1 MSRATFAESEG
12 EETET
17 TTTTTSSV
25 GRTIG
30 VWVDLASPSHPFF
43 FKALTD
49 SLSNVETT
57 VTVREKTETVPLAR
71 QVGYEF
77 RTLGRDYEN
86 PHLRK
91 IGIPL
96 RTAQLALQA
105 PTADVALS
113 SRNAM
118 CILAAKARGIPSI
131 HFTDNDICAYVD
143 GLKSEELYHRLEA
156 QATHNVVPA
165 AFQTEVLTD
174 RGADPDSIHTYDGYK
189 EDVYVASFDPD
200 PTFLDDLPFD
210 SQDFIVVRPEALS
223 ATYVDADG
231 SLVPDVL
238 AGAVERGI
246 NVVYLPREDA
256 DREFAAGLPDEQVY
270 VPDEAISGLE
280 LAWHARCVLTGS
292 GTMAREAARM
302 ETPAVSFF
310 PSTLISVDRA
320 LIEEGEIFHSR
331 DADDIVDYVDSLT
344 DRDAEP
350 DLTRAREVRREVA
363 DLTASLMNE
372 FVD

>member
-1 MSRATFAESEG
+1 VSRGAFTANGAGEGLPAAAAEPAKA
-12 EETET
+12 
-17 TTTTTSSV
+17 V
-25 GRTIG
+25 D

-43 FKALTD
+43 FKSLTD
-49 SLSNVETT
+49 SLSNVRTT

-71 QVGYEF
+71 QVGYSF
-77 RTLGRDYEN
+77 QTLGRDYEN

-91 IGIPL
+91 FGIPL
-96 RTAQLALQA
+96 RTAQLAVGA
-105 PTADVALS
+105 PSADVALS

-118 CILAAKARGIPSI
+118 CILAAKARGVPSV

-143 GLKSEELYHRLEA
+143 GLKAEELYHRLEA

-165 AFQTEVLTD
+165 AFRTDVLTE
-174 RGADPDSIHTYDGYK
+174 RGADPERVHTYDGYK

-200 PTFLDDLPFD
+200 PTFVDELPFGD
-210 SQDFIVVRPEALS
+210 REFIVVRPEALS

-231 SLVPDVL
+231 SLVPAVL

-246 NVVYLPREDA
+246 NVVYLPREA
-256 DREFAAGLPDEQVY
+256 SDREFAAGLSEDRVF
-270 VPDEAISGLE
+270 VPNEPLSGLE

-302 ETPAVSFF
+302 DTPAVSFF
-310 PSTLISVDRA
+310 PNTRISVDRA
-320 LIEEGEIFHSR
+320 LIDEGEIFHSR
-331 DADDIVDYVDSLT
+331 DAETVLDYVESVT

-350 DLTRAREVRREVA
+350 DRTRARRVRREVA
-363 DLTASLMNE
+363 DLTADLMNGA
-372 FVD
+372 VD

>member
-1 MSRATFAESEG
+1 MSRATL
-12 EETET
+12 
-17 TTTTTSSV
+17 TTSDP
-25 GRTIG
+25 GKDPAAAARNPAEAID

-43 FKALTD
+43 FKSLTD
-49 SLSNVETT
+49 SLSNIRAT
-57 VTVREKTETVPLAR
+57 VTVREKTETVPLTR
-71 QVGYEF
+71 QVGYAF

-91 IGIPL
+91 LGIPI
-96 RTAQLALQA
+96 RTAQLAFEA
-105 PTADVALS
+105 PKADVALS

-118 CILAAKARGIPSI
+118 CILASKARGIPSV

-143 GLKSEELYHRLEA
+143 GLKAEELYHRLEA

-165 AFQTEVLTD
+165 AFRTEVLTE
-174 RGADPDSIHTYDGYK
+174 RGANPERVHTYDGYK

-200 PTFLDDLPFD
+200 PTFVDELPFD
-210 SQDFIVVRPEALS
+210 NREFIVVRPEALS

-231 SLVPDVL
+231 SLVPPIL

-246 NVVYLPREDA
+246 NVVYLPREA
-256 DREFAAGLPDEQVY
+256 GDREFAAGLPENRVF
-270 VPDEAISGLE
+270 VPNEPLSGLE

-310 PSTLISVDRA
+310 PNTRISVDRA
-320 LIEEGEIFHSR
+320 LIDEGEIFHSR
-331 DADDIVDYVDSLT
+331 DAGDVLDYVESVS
-344 DRDAEP
+344 DRDAKP
-350 DLTRAREVRREVA
+350 DLSRAKCVRREVA
-363 DLTASLMNE
+363 GLTADLVNDM
-372 FVD
+372 VD